1 MKRTNA
7 RGWRGRARAHEM
19 AEVVE
24 DPMGVLPGPASGED
38 AVGAHEG
45 EAVACT
51 GAALNNVDQQV
62 AGVRPGGAERGPGL
76 GAR

>member
-1 MKRTNA
+1 
-7 RGWRGRARAHEM
+7 
-19 AEVVE
+19 VY
-24 DPMGVLPGPASGED
+24 VLSGPSSGED

-51 GAALNNVDQQV
+51 GAALNDVDQQG
-62 AGVRPGGAERGPGL
+62 AGARPGGADRGPGL

>member
-1 MKRTNA
+1 MY
-7 RGWRGRARAHEM
+7 
-19 AEVVE
+19 
-24 DPMGVLPGPASGED
+24 VLPGPSSGED

-51 GAALNNVDQQV
+51 GAALNDVDQQG
-62 AGVRPGGAERGPGL
+62 AGARPGGAERGPGL